1 MDQTFII
8 RSLSHLEDAAK
19 WLIKKTSGYNYLAF
33 YGEMGAG
40 KTTLIQE
47 ICKQKGVIQKVTS
60 PTFAL
65 VNEYY
70 TKSKG
75 IIFHFDFYRLDSPE
89 EVLDIG
95 FEEYLSSGN
104 PCFMEW
110 PEKID
115 PFLPTDTLNVFIDVQ
130 ADNSR
135 IIRLDFPDVS

>member
-1 MDQTFII
+1 MDQTFILE
-8 RSLSHLEDAAK
+8 SLSHLKEAAK

-33 YGEMGAG
+33 YGELGAG

-47 ICKQKGVIQKVTS
+47 ICKQKGVLQDVTS

-65 VNEYY
+65 VNEYN
-70 TKSKG
+70 TDSGG
-75 IIFHFDFYRLDSPE
+75 IIYHFDFYRLDSPQ

-95 FEEYLSSGN
+95 LEDYVSSGN

-110 PEKID
+110 PEKIA
-115 PFLPTDTLNVFIDVQ
+115 PFLPIETIKVFIDVK

-135 IIRLDFPDVS
+135 IIRLDFTGIE